1 MREYDLAGLQ
11 YCNKTLVRSAEREK
25 PVCSYGATR

>member
-11 YCNKTLVRSAEREK
+11 YCNKTLVEVK
-25 PVCSYGATR
+25 